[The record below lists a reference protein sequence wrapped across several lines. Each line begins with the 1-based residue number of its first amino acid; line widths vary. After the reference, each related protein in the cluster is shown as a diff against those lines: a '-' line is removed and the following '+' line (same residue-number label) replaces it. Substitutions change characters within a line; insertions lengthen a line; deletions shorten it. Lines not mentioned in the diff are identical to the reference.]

1 MVRDERVQSRRF
13 NFEIA
18 RDAAAT
24 IAAAAGGDNFSNI
37 FFLRMVSRE
46 FVRRRRATSARRRTP
61 LRNGTTTT
69 TTTTSSP
76 RLRTRQK
83 RRRAGVVRA
92 VIIETAPFRREQHVC
107 VYVMIDGCGRK
118 RPAFLTGVF
127 HKEWNKRIQF
137 PSSSSY
143 DVEEQH
149 ATPNNNNNNN
159 NTKRERERERDSTK
173 WARAAR
179 NHRFRTLQRSSRRG
193 GNRC

>member
-24 IAAAAGGDNFSNI
+24 TAAAAGGDNFSNI

-69 TTTTSSP
+69 TTTSSP
-76 RLRTRQK
+76 RRRTRQK
-83 RRRAGVVRA
+83 RRRAGVVVRA

-107 VYVMIDGCGRK
+107 VYVMMVAVVNV
-118 RPAFLTGVF
+118 PAFFTGVF

-159 NTKRERERERDSTK
+159 TKRERERDSTK